1 MTSRRVL
8 RRLKREYALHLMVL
22 PALTMIVLFNYIP
35 MAGLKIAFEKFVPA
49 KGFWGNQK
57 FIGLDNFRY
66 VLSMPTTLRVLGNT
80 FYIAVA
86 KILLGLI
93 VPITYSILLNEI
105 RAIHYKR
112 TLQTIVYFPN
122 FLSWVILAGIL
133 MDLLSPQYGL
143 VNKIIA
149 MLGGDPIFF
158 LGNNQWFRGT
168 IIVTDIWKNFGFKS
182 VIYIAAMTS
191 IDPGLYEAASI
202 DGAGRLRQTFHITL
216 PGMHMIIILMTV
228 LSLGDVLNAGFDQ
241 IYNLYNPKV
250 YETGDIIDTLVYR
263 MGLIDAQY
271 GPATAIGLF
280 KSIVSFIL
288 ISSSYFIASKWFN
301 YRIF

>member
-1 MTSRRVL
+1 MTSRHVL
-8 RRLKREYALHLMVL
+8 RRFKREYALHLMVL
-22 PALTMIVLFNYIP
+22 PALTMIVIFNYIP

-49 KGFWGNQK
+49 KGFWGNQT
-57 FIGLDNFRY
+57 FIGLDNFRF
-66 VLSMPTTLRVLGNT
+66 VLSMPTTMRVLGNT
-80 FYIAVA
+80 LYIAVA
-86 KILLGLI
+86 KILLGLA

-105 RAIHYKR
+105 RAVRYKR
-112 TLQTIVYFPN
+112 ALQTIVYFPN

-143 VNKIIA
+143 VNKLVTL
-149 MLGGDPIFF
+149 LGGDPIFF
-158 LGNNQWFRGT
+158 LGSPQWFPKAV
-168 IIVTDIWKNFGFKS
+168 IATDVWKNFGFKS

-191 IDPGLYEAASI
+191 IDPGLYEAAAI
-202 DGAGRLRQTFHITL
+202 DGAGRPRQTWHITL
-216 PGMHMIIILMTV
+216 PGMRMIIILMTV

-241 IYNLYNPKV
+241 VFNLYNPKV

-263 MGLIDAQY
+263 MGLIDAKY

-288 ISSSYFIASKWFN
+288 ISSSYFVANKWFN

>member
-1 MTSRRVL
+1 MTWKRTL
-8 RRLKREYALHLMVL
+8 RRFKREYALHVMVL

-57 FIGLDNFRY
+57 FIGLDNFRF
-66 VLSMPTTLRVLGNT
+66 VLSMPTTIRVLGNT
-80 FYIAVA
+80 LYIAIM
-86 KILLGLI
+86 KILLGLA

-105 RAIHYKR
+105 RAIRYKR

-133 MDLLSPQYGL
+133 MDFLSPQYGL
-143 VNKIIA
+143 INKFVT

-158 LGNNQWFRGT
+158 LGSPQWFPRT
-168 IIVTDIWKNFGFKS
+168 IIITDVWKNFGFKS

-191 IDPGLYEAASI
+191 IDLGLYEAAAI
-202 DGAGRLRQTFHITL
+202 DGAGRLRQTWHITL
-216 PGMHMIIILMTV
+216 PGMRMIIILMTV

-241 IYNLYNPKV
+241 VFNLYNPKV

-280 KSIVSFIL
+280 KSIVSFAL
-288 ISSSYFIASKWFN
+288 ISSSYFVANKWFN